1 MAELMIPSIG
11 EIPSFEQIKPELA
24 DWRNGVVVRTPNW
37 LGDAVMAIPAILQLK
52 RMMPEFAGLFVVAP
66 APLAALFEALPFVDL
81 VIPLADAHAFMSRKE
96 RNKVRSLA
104 AGMCVLF
111 NNSFRD
117 ALSLKMCRIPKLYG
131 ANARFRKFLL
141 HRTFDFPPRL
151 DFTLNS
157 PHQAAKYLSIVQ
169 SMGAEPWDGVM
180 PEFKEHVYPE
190 TLSEN
195 VVAALNTDRPILA
208 LAAGAAYGSAKRW
221 HTGSFREVCRRKL
234 GEGCRIIMLGGKSER
249 AAAAEIINGLDEK
262 ECFNLAG
269 ETGIHELIYVL
280 KHASGC
286 LANDSG
292 VMHLAAGIG
301 TPGVAP
307 FGPTDPV
314 ATSPLSKQWRIVF
327 EKRECSPCFKRVCPY
342 GTKACFDP
350 VTPDLVCE
358 ALSSVMKHKN

>member
-1 MAELMIPSIG
+1 MAEILIPSIG
-11 EIPSFEQIKPELA
+11 EIPEFEKCIPSR
-24 DWRNGVVVRTPNW
+24 DDFRNGILVRTPNW

-52 RMMPEFAGLFVVAP
+52 KILPDFCGLFVLAP
-66 APLAALFEALPFVDL
+66 KQIAALFEALPMVNQ
-81 VIPLADAHAFMSRKE
+81 VIPLEDAHAFMSRKE
-96 RNKVRSLA
+96 RKLVRSLS
-104 AGMCVLF
+104 AGICVLF

-117 ALSLKMCRIPKLYG
+117 ALSLKMCGIPKLYG
-131 ANARFRKFLL
+131 ANARFRKTLL
-141 HRTFDFPPRL
+141 YRTFDFPPRI
-151 DFTLNS
+151 DFELNK

-169 SMGAEPWDGVM
+169 AMGAPEWDGTM
-180 PEFKEHVYPE
+180 PEFSEQVYPE
-190 TLSEN
+190 TLSNTIRE
-195 VVAALNTDRPILA
+195 ALKTDRPILA

-221 HTGSFREVCRRKL
+221 HTGSFREVCRKKL

-249 AAAAEIINGLDEK
+249 AAAAEIISGLDEN

-292 VMHLAAGIG
+292 VMHLAAAAG

-327 EKRECSPCFKRVCPY
+327 EKQSCSPCFKRVCPY

-350 VTPDLVCE
+350 VTPGIV
-358 ALSSVMKHKN
+358 AQTLSDVMR